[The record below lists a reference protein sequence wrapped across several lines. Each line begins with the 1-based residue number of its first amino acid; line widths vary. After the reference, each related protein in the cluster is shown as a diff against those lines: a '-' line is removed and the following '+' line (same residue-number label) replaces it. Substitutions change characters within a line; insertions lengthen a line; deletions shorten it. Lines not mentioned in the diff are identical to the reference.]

1 MIIYRKKALL
11 MKEYVMPRIFKAST
25 GIAQGIFVTLGIGLL
40 IKNIGTSLGIDALVQ
55 IGTISISLMA
65 PAIGAGIGLMMGANA
80 LVIFSAMIAAAIGA
94 GALSITEAGVFI
106 KAGEPIGALLTATI
120 ATYVGKRISGKTPL
134 DMMVVPLGTILIAG
148 LAGLWLSTVI
158 APLLTTVGG
167 LIKASTAG
175 NPLLSSII
183 LAVVWGLFL
192 ISPASSVALAM
203 ALDLSG
209 IAGGAALAGCAAHF
223 IGFSI
228 ISWKENQ
235 LGGILAQGICTPK
248 VQLPN
253 ITKNPYILLPTLI
266 ASAIVG
272 PISALVFKI
281 EAGKEIAGM
290 GLSSF
295 VAPIQL
301 LTTYEFEF
309 IVPAMLIT
317 YIVIPAVISYGVY
330 YILKK
335 VGKIKEHDLTLPN

>member
-1 MIIYRKKALL
+1 

-40 IKNIGTSLGIDALVQ
+40 IKNLGTSFGINTFEQ

-65 PAIGAGIGLMMGANA
+65 PAIGAGIALMLGANA
-80 LVIFSAMIAAAIGA
+80 LVIFSAMIAAAVGA
-94 GALSITEAGVFI
+94 GALSITDAGVII
-106 KAGEPIGALLTATI
+106 KAGEPIGALITATI
-120 ATYVGKRISGKTPL
+120 ATYVGKRLSGKTAL
-134 DMMVVPLGTILIAG
+134 DMMIVPLGTLLIAG
-148 LAGLWLSTVI
+148 LAGLWLSHVI
-158 APLLTTVGG
+158 APVLTMVGG
-167 LIKASTAG
+167 MIKSSTAG
-175 NPLLSSII
+175 NPLLSSIV
-183 LAVVWGLFL
+183 LAVTWGLFL

-235 LGGILAQGICTPK
+235 LGGILAQGVCTPK

-253 ITKNPYILLPTLI
+253 ITKNPYILLPTVV

-281 EAGKEIAGM
+281 QAGKEIAGM

-295 VAPIQL
+295 VAPLQL
-301 LTTYEFEF
+301 LTTYNIKF

-317 YIVIPAVISYGVY
+317 YVIVPAIISYAVY

-335 VGKIKEHDLTLPN
+335 LGKIKENDLRLPN

>member
-1 MIIYRKKALL
+1 
-11 MKEYVMPRIFKAST
+11 MKEYIMPRVFKAST

-40 IKNIGTSLGIDALVQ
+40 IKNIGTNFGIDALVQ
-55 IGTISISLMA
+55 IGTIATSLMA
-65 PAIGAGIGLMMGANA
+65 PAVGAGVALMLGANA
-80 LVIFSAMIAAAIGA
+80 LVIFSAMIAAAVGA
-94 GALSITEAGVFI
+94 GALTMTEAGVLI

-120 ATYVGKRISGKTPL
+120 ATFVGKRITGKTPL
-134 DMMVVPLGTILIAG
+134 DMMVIPLGTILVAG
-148 LAGLWLSTVI
+148 FAGLWLSTVI
-158 APLLTTVGG
+158 APILTTVGG
-167 LIKASTAG
+167 VIKASTAG
-175 NPLLSSII
+175 SPLLSSII
-183 LAVVWGLFL
+183 LAMVWGLFL

-235 LGGILAQGICTPK
+235 LGGILAQGVCTPK

-253 ITKNPYILLPTLI
+253 ITKNPYILVPTLI

-272 PISALVFKI
+272 PISALIFKI

-295 VAPIQL
+295 VAPLQL
-301 LTTYEFEF
+301 LTSYDLGF
-309 IVPAMLIT
+309 IVPAMLVT
-317 YIVIPAVISYGVY
+317 YIIVPATISYGIY
-330 YILKK
+330 YLLKK
-335 VGKIKEHDLTLPN
+335 TGKIKENDLRLPN

>member
-1 MIIYRKKALL
+1 
-11 MKEYVMPRIFKAST
+11 MKDYIMPRIFKAST

-40 IKNIGTSLGIDALVQ
+40 IKNIGTNFGIDALVQ
-55 IGTISISLMA
+55 IGTIATSLMA
-65 PAIGAGIGLMMGANA
+65 PAVGAGVALMLGANA
-80 LVIFSAMIAAAIGA
+80 LVIFSAMIAAAVGA
-94 GALSITEAGVFI
+94 GALTITEAGVLI

-134 DMMVVPLGTILIAG
+134 DMMVIPLGTILVAG
-148 LAGLWLSTVI
+148 FAGLWLSTVI
-158 APLLTTVGG
+158 APILTTVGG
-167 LIKASTAG
+167 VIKATTAG

-183 LAVVWGLFL
+183 LAMVWGLFL

-203 ALDLSG
+203 ALDLTG
-209 IAGGAALAGCAAHF
+209 IAGGAALAGCVAHF

-228 ISWKENQ
+228 ISWKDNQ
-235 LGGILAQGICTPK
+235 LGGVLAQGVCTPK

-253 ITKNPYILLPTLI
+253 ITKNPYILVPTLI

-295 VAPIQL
+295 VAPLQL
-301 LTTYEFEF
+301 LTSYDLGF
-309 IVPAMLIT
+309 ILPAMLIT
-317 YIVIPAVISYGVY
+317 YIIVPATISYGIY
-330 YILKK
+330 YLLKRF
-335 VGKIKEHDLTLPN
+335 GKIKENDLRLPN

>member
-1 MIIYRKKALL
+1 

-40 IKNIGTSLGIDALVQ
+40 IKNIGTSFGIEELVQ

-65 PAIGAGIGLMMGANA
+65 PAVGAGIALMLGANA
-80 LVIFSAMIAAAIGA
+80 LVIFSAMIAAAVGA
-94 GALSITEAGVFI
+94 GALSITEAGVLI

-120 ATYVGKRISGKTPL
+120 ATFIGKRISGKTPL
-134 DMMVVPLGTILIAG
+134 DMMLIPLATILVAG
-148 LAGLWLSTVI
+148 FAGLWLSTVI
-158 APLLTTVGG
+158 APILNSVGAV
-167 LIKASTAG
+167 IKESTAG
-175 NPLLSSII
+175 NPLLASII
-183 LAVVWGLFL
+183 LAMVWGLFL

-228 ISWKENQ
+228 ISWRENQ
-235 LGGILAQGICTPK
+235 LGGVLAQGVCTPK

-266 ASAIVG
+266 ASAIAG
-272 PISALVFKI
+272 PMSALIFKI

-295 VAPIQL
+295 VAPLQL
-301 LTTYEFEF
+301 LTTYDFGF
-309 IVPAMLIT
+309 IFPAMLIT
-317 YIVIPAVISYGVY
+317 YILVPASISYGIY
-330 YILKK
+330 YLLKK
-335 VGKIKEHDLTLPN
+335 TGKIKENDLRLPN

>member
-1 MIIYRKKALL
+1 M
-11 MKEYVMPRIFKAST
+11 
-25 GIAQGIFVTLGIGLL
+25 
-40 IKNIGTSLGIDALVQ
+40 IKNIGTSFEIDSLVQ
-55 IGTISISLMA
+55 IGTIAISLMA
-65 PAIGAGIGLMMGANA
+65 PAVGAGVALMLGANA
-80 LVIFSAMIAAAIGA
+80 LVIFSAMIAAAVGA
-94 GALSITEAGVFI
+94 GALSITEAGVLI

-120 ATYVGKRISGKTPL
+120 ATFVGKRISGKTPL
-134 DMMVVPLGTILIAG
+134 DMMVIPLGTMLIAG
-148 LAGLWLSTVI
+148 FAGLWLSTVI
-158 APLLTTVGG
+158 APILTTVGG
-167 LIKASTAG
+167 VIKASTAG

-183 LAVVWGLFL
+183 LAMVWGLFL

-235 LGGILAQGICTPK
+235 LGGILAQGMCTPK

-253 ITKNPYILLPTLI
+253 ITKNPYILVPTLI

-295 VAPIQL
+295 VAPLQL
-301 LTTYEFEF
+301 LTSYDLGF
-309 IVPAMLIT
+309 ILPAMLIT
-317 YIVIPAVISYGVY
+317 YILVPAAISYGIY
-330 YILKK
+330 LMLKK
-335 VGKIKEHDLTLPN
+335 FGKIKENDLRLPN

>member
-1 MIIYRKKALL
+1 
-11 MKEYVMPRIFKAST
+11 MKFKDYAMPRIFKAST
-25 GIAQGIFVTLGIGLL
+25 GIAQSIFVTLGIGLL
-40 IKNIGTSLGIDALVQ
+40 IKNIGTSLGVDALVQ
-55 IGTISISLMA
+55 IGTISTSLMA
-65 PAIGAGIGLMMGANA
+65 PAIGAGIALMLGANA
-80 LVIFSAMIAAAIGA
+80 LVVFSAMIAAAVGA
-94 GALSITEAGVFI
+94 GALSITEAGVLI
-106 KAGEPIGALLTATI
+106 KAGEPIGALLTATL

-134 DMMVVPLGTILIAG
+134 DMMLVPLGTLIVAG
-148 LAGLWLSTVI
+148 FAGLWLSTI
-158 APLLTTVGG
+158 ISPILTSIGAV
-167 LIKASTAG
+167 IKASTAG
-175 NPLLSSII
+175 SPLLSSII

-235 LGGILAQGICTPK
+235 IGGVLAQGICTPK

-272 PISALVFKI
+272 PVSALVFHI
-281 EAGKEIAGM
+281 EASKEIAGM

-295 VAPIQL
+295 VAPLQL
-301 LTTYEFEF
+301 LTHYDLGF
-309 IVPAMLIT
+309 ILPAMLIT
-317 YIVIPAVISYGVY
+317 YVIVPGAISYGIYV
-330 YILKK
+330 LLRKM
-335 VGKIKEHDLTLPN
+335 GKIAENDLRLPN

>member
-1 MIIYRKKALL
+1 
-11 MKEYVMPRIFKAST
+11 MKDYIMPRVFKAST

-40 IKNIGTSLGIDALVQ
+40 IKNIGANFGIDALVQ
-55 IGTISISLMA
+55 IGTIATSLMA
-65 PAIGAGIGLMMGANA
+65 PAVGAGVALMLGANA
-80 LVIFSAMIAAAIGA
+80 LVIFSAMIAAAVGA
-94 GALSITEAGVFI
+94 GALTMTEAGVLI

-120 ATYVGKRISGKTPL
+120 ATFVGKRITGKTPL
-134 DMMVVPLGTILIAG
+134 DMMVIPLGTILVAG
-148 LAGLWLSTVI
+148 FAGLWLSTVI
-158 APLLTTVGG
+158 APILTTVGG
-167 LIKASTAG
+167 VIKASTAG
-175 NPLLSSII
+175 SPLLSSII
-183 LAVVWGLFL
+183 LAMVWGLFL

-235 LGGILAQGICTPK
+235 LGGILAQGVCTPK

-253 ITKNPYILLPTLI
+253 ITKNPYILVPTLI

-272 PISALVFKI
+272 PISALIFKI

-295 VAPIQL
+295 VAPLQL
-301 LTTYEFEF
+301 LTSYDLGFILPAMLVTYI
-309 IVPAMLIT
+309 IVPAT
-317 YIVIPAVISYGVY
+317 ISYGIY
-330 YILKK
+330 SLLKK
-335 VGKIKEHDLTLPN
+335 FGKIKENDLRLPN

>member
-1 MIIYRKKALL
+1 
-11 MKEYVMPRIFKAST
+11 MKDYIMPRVFKAST

-40 IKNIGTSLGIDALVQ
+40 IKNIGANFGIDALVQ
-55 IGTISISLMA
+55 IGTIATSLMA
-65 PAIGAGIGLMMGANA
+65 PAVGAGVALMLGANA
-80 LVIFSAMIAAAIGA
+80 LVIFSAMIAAAVGA
-94 GALSITEAGVFI
+94 GALTITEAGVLI

-120 ATYVGKRISGKTPL
+120 ATYVGKRITGKTPL
-134 DMMVVPLGTILIAG
+134 DMMVIPLGTILVAG
-148 LAGLWLSTVI
+148 FAGLWLSTVI
-158 APLLTTVGG
+158 APILTTVGG
-167 LIKASTAG
+167 VIKASTAG
-175 NPLLSSII
+175 SPLLSSII
-183 LAVVWGLFL
+183 LAMVWGLFL

-235 LGGILAQGICTPK
+235 LGGILAQGVCTPK

-253 ITKNPYILLPTLI
+253 ITKNPYILVPTLI

-272 PISALVFKI
+272 PISALIFKI

-295 VAPIQL
+295 VAPLQL
-301 LTTYEFEF
+301 LTSYDLGF
-309 IVPAMLIT
+309 IIPAMLVT
-317 YIVIPAVISYGVY
+317 YILVPAAISYGIY
-330 YILKK
+330 YLLKK
-335 VGKIKEHDLTLPN
+335 TGKIKENDLRLPN

>member
-1 MIIYRKKALL
+1 
-11 MKEYVMPRIFKAST
+11 MKDYVMPRIFKAST

-40 IKNIGTSLGIDALVQ
+40 IKNIGTSFEINSLVQ
-55 IGTISISLMA
+55 IGTIAISLMA
-65 PAIGAGIGLMMGANA
+65 PAVGAGVALMLGANA
-80 LVIFSAMIAAAIGA
+80 LVIFSAMIAAAVGA
-94 GALSITEAGVFI
+94 GALSITEAGVLI

-120 ATYVGKRISGKTPL
+120 ATFVGKRITGKTPL
-134 DMMVVPLGTILIAG
+134 DMMVIPLGTILVAG
-148 LAGLWLSTVI
+148 FAGLWLSTVI
-158 APLLTTVGG
+158 APILTTVGG
-167 LIKASTAG
+167 VIKASTAG

-183 LAVVWGLFL
+183 LAMVWGLFL

-235 LGGILAQGICTPK
+235 LGGILAQGMCTPK

-253 ITKNPYILLPTLI
+253 ITKNPYILVPTLI

-272 PISALVFKI
+272 PLSALVFKI

-295 VAPIQL
+295 VAPLQL
-301 LTTYEFEF
+301 LTTYDLGF
-309 IVPAMLIT
+309 ILPAMLIT
-317 YIVIPAVISYGVY
+317 YILVPAAISYGIY
-330 YILKK
+330 LMLKK
-335 VGKIKEHDLTLPN
+335 FGKIKENDLRLPN

>member
-1 MIIYRKKALL
+1 
-11 MKEYVMPRIFKAST
+11 MKDYIMPRLFKAST

-40 IKNIGTSLGIDALVQ
+40 IKNIGANFGIDALVQ
-55 IGTISISLMA
+55 IGTIATSLMA
-65 PAIGAGIGLMMGANA
+65 PAVGAGVALMLGANA
-80 LVIFSAMIAAAIGA
+80 LVIFSAMIAAAVGA
-94 GALSITEAGVFI
+94 GALTITEAGVLI

-120 ATYVGKRISGKTPL
+120 ATYVGKRITGKTPL
-134 DMMVVPLGTILIAG
+134 DMMVIPLGTILVAG
-148 LAGLWLSTVI
+148 FAGLWLSTVI
-158 APLLTTVGG
+158 APILTTVGG
-167 LIKASTAG
+167 VIKASTAG
-175 NPLLSSII
+175 SPLLSSII
-183 LAVVWGLFL
+183 LAMVWGLFL

-235 LGGILAQGICTPK
+235 LGGILAQGVCTPK

-253 ITKNPYILLPTLI
+253 ITKNPYILVPTLI

-272 PISALVFKI
+272 PISALIFKI

-295 VAPIQL
+295 VAPLQL
-301 LTTYEFEF
+301 LTSYDLGFILPAMLVTYI
-309 IVPAMLIT
+309 IVPAS
-317 YIVIPAVISYGVY
+317 ISYGIY
-330 YILKK
+330 YLLKK
-335 VGKIKEHDLTLPN
+335 FGKIKENDLRLPN

>member
-1 MIIYRKKALL
+1 
-11 MKEYVMPRIFKAST
+11 MKDYIMPRVFKAST

-40 IKNIGTSLGIDALVQ
+40 IKNIGANFGIDALVQ
-55 IGTISISLMA
+55 IGTIATSLMA
-65 PAIGAGIGLMMGANA
+65 PAVGAGVALMLGANA
-80 LVIFSAMIAAAIGA
+80 LVIFSAMIAAAVGA
-94 GALSITEAGVFI
+94 GALTMTEAGVLI

-120 ATYVGKRISGKTPL
+120 ATFVGKRITGKTPL
-134 DMMVVPLGTILIAG
+134 DMMVIPLGTILVAG
-148 LAGLWLSTVI
+148 FAGLWLSTVI
-158 APLLTTVGG
+158 APILTTVGG
-167 LIKASTAG
+167 VIKASTAG
-175 NPLLSSII
+175 SPLLSSII
-183 LAVVWGLFL
+183 LAMVWGLFL

-235 LGGILAQGICTPK
+235 LGGILAQGVCTPK

-253 ITKNPYILLPTLI
+253 ITKNPYILVPTLI

-272 PISALVFKI
+272 PISALIFKI

-295 VAPIQL
+295 VAPLQL
-301 LTTYEFEF
+301 LTSYDLGFILPAMLVTYI
-309 IVPAMLIT
+309 IVPAT
-317 YIVIPAVISYGVY
+317 ISYGIY
-330 YILKK
+330 YLLKK
-335 VGKIKEHDLTLPN
+335 FGKIKENDLRLPN

>member
-1 MIIYRKKALL
+1 
-11 MKEYVMPRIFKAST
+11 MKEYIMPRVFKAST

-40 IKNIGTSLGIDALVQ
+40 IKNIGTNFGIDALVQ
-55 IGTISISLMA
+55 IGTIATSLMA
-65 PAIGAGIGLMMGANA
+65 PAVGAGVALMLGANA
-80 LVIFSAMIAAAIGA
+80 LVIFSAMIAAAVGA
-94 GALSITEAGVFI
+94 GALTMTEAGVLI

-120 ATYVGKRISGKTPL
+120 ATFVGKRITGKTPL
-134 DMMVVPLGTILIAG
+134 DMMVIPLGTILVAG
-148 LAGLWLSTVI
+148 FAGLWLSTVI
-158 APLLTTVGG
+158 APILTTVGG
-167 LIKASTAG
+167 VIKASTAG
-175 NPLLSSII
+175 SPLLSSII
-183 LAVVWGLFL
+183 LAMVWGLFL

-235 LGGILAQGICTPK
+235 LGGILAQGVCTPK

-253 ITKNPYILLPTLI
+253 ITKNPYILVPTLI

-272 PISALVFKI
+272 PISALIFKI

-295 VAPIQL
+295 VAPLQL
-301 LTTYEFEF
+301 LTSYDLGF
-309 IVPAMLIT
+309 IVPAMLVT
-317 YIVIPAVISYGVY
+317 YIIVPATISYGI
-330 YILKK
+330 YILLKK
-335 VGKIKEHDLTLPN
+335 FGKIKENDLRLPN

>member
-1 MIIYRKKALL
+1 
-11 MKEYVMPRIFKAST
+11 MPRVFKAST

-40 IKNIGTSLGIDALVQ
+40 IKNIGTSLGMDALVQ
-55 IGTISISLMA
+55 IGTIATSLMA
-65 PAIGAGIGLMMGANA
+65 PAVGAGVALMLGANA
-80 LVIFSAMIAAAIGA
+80 LVIFSAMIAAAVGA
-94 GALSITEAGVFI
+94 GALTITEAGVLI

-120 ATYVGKRISGKTPL
+120 ATFVGKRISGKTPL
-134 DMMVVPLGTILIAG
+134 DMMVIPLGTILVAG
-148 LAGLWLSTVI
+148 FAGLWLSTVI
-158 APLLTTVGG
+158 APILTTVGG
-167 LIKASTAG
+167 VIKASTAG

-183 LAVVWGLFL
+183 LAMVWGLFL

-235 LGGILAQGICTPK
+235 LGGILAQGVCTPK

-253 ITKNPYILLPTLI
+253 ITKNPYILVPTLI

-272 PISALVFKI
+272 PISALIFKI

-295 VAPIQL
+295 VAPLQL
-301 LTTYEFEF
+301 LTSYDLGFILPAMLVTYI
-309 IVPAMLIT
+309 IVPAT
-317 YIVIPAVISYGVY
+317 ISYGI
-330 YILKK
+330 YILLKK
-335 VGKIKEHDLTLPN
+335 TGKIKENDLRLPN

>member
-1 MIIYRKKALL
+1 
-11 MKEYVMPRIFKAST
+11 MKDYIMPRVFKAST

-40 IKNIGTSLGIDALVQ
+40 IKNIGANFGVDALVQ
-55 IGTISISLMA
+55 IGTIATSLMA
-65 PAIGAGIGLMMGANA
+65 PAVGAGVALMLGANA
-80 LVIFSAMIAAAIGA
+80 LVIFSAMIAAAVGA
-94 GALSITEAGVFI
+94 GALTITEAGVLI

-120 ATYVGKRISGKTPL
+120 ATYVGKRITGKTPL
-134 DMMVVPLGTILIAG
+134 DMMVIPLGTILVAG
-148 LAGLWLSTVI
+148 FAGLWLSTVI
-158 APLLTTVGG
+158 APILTTVGG
-167 LIKASTAG
+167 VIKASTAG
-175 NPLLSSII
+175 SPLLSSII
-183 LAVVWGLFL
+183 LAMVWGLFL

-235 LGGILAQGICTPK
+235 LGGILAQGVCTPK

-253 ITKNPYILLPTLI
+253 ITKNPYILVPTLI

-272 PISALVFKI
+272 PISALIFKI

-295 VAPIQL
+295 VAPLQL
-301 LTTYEFEF
+301 LTSYDLGF
-309 IVPAMLIT
+309 ILPAMLIT
-317 YIVIPAVISYGVY
+317 YILVPASISYGIY
-330 YILKK
+330 YLLKK
-335 VGKIKEHDLTLPN
+335 TGKIKENDLRLPN

>member
-1 MIIYRKKALL
+1 MKA
-11 MKEYVMPRIFKAST
+11 YIMPRIFKAST

-40 IKNIGTSLGIDALVQ
+40 IKNIGTNFGIDALVQ
-55 IGTISISLMA
+55 IGTIATSLMA
-65 PAIGAGIGLMMGANA
+65 PAVGAGVALMLGANA
-80 LVIFSAMIAAAIGA
+80 LVIFSAMIAAAVGA
-94 GALSITEAGVFI
+94 GALTITEAGVLI

-134 DMMVVPLGTILIAG
+134 DMMVIPLGTILVAG
-148 LAGLWLSTVI
+148 FAGLWLSTVI
-158 APLLTTVGG
+158 APILTTVGG
-167 LIKASTAG
+167 VIKATTAG

-183 LAVVWGLFL
+183 LAMVWGLFL

-203 ALDLSG
+203 ALDLTG
-209 IAGGAALAGCAAHF
+209 IAGGAALAGCVAHF

-228 ISWKENQ
+228 ISWKDNQ
-235 LGGILAQGICTPK
+235 LGGVLAQGVCTPK

-253 ITKNPYILLPTLI
+253 ITKNPYILVPTLI

-295 VAPIQL
+295 VAPLQL
-301 LTTYEFEF
+301 LTSYDLGF
-309 IVPAMLIT
+309 ILPAMLIT
-317 YIVIPAVISYGVY
+317 YIIVPATISYGIY
-330 YILKK
+330 YLLKRF
-335 VGKIKEHDLTLPN
+335 GKIKENDLRLPN

>member
-1 MIIYRKKALL
+1 

-40 IKNIGTSLGIDALVQ
+40 IKNIGANFGIDALVQ
-55 IGTISISLMA
+55 IGTIATSLMA
-65 PAIGAGIGLMMGANA
+65 PAVGAGVALMLGANA
-80 LVIFSAMIAAAIGA
+80 LVIFSAMIAAAVGA
-94 GALSITEAGVFI
+94 GALTMTEAGVLI

-120 ATYVGKRISGKTPL
+120 ATFVGKRISGKTPL
-134 DMMVVPLGTILIAG
+134 DMMVIPLGTILAAG
-148 LAGLWLSTVI
+148 MAGLWLSTVI
-158 APLLTTVGG
+158 APILTTVGG
-167 LIKASTAG
+167 VIKASTAG

-183 LAVVWGLFL
+183 LAMVWGLFL

-235 LGGILAQGICTPK
+235 LGGVLAQGVCTPK

-253 ITKNPYILLPTLI
+253 ITKNPYILVPTLI

-272 PISALVFKI
+272 PISALIFKI

-295 VAPIQL
+295 VAPLQL
-301 LTTYEFEF
+301 LTSYDLGF

-317 YIVIPAVISYGVY
+317 YILVPATISYGIY
-330 YILKK
+330 NLLKK
-335 VGKIKEHDLTLPN
+335 FGKIKENDLRLPN

>member
-1 MIIYRKKALL
+1 
-11 MKEYVMPRIFKAST
+11 MKEYVMPRVFKAST

-40 IKNIGTSLGIDALVQ
+40 IKNIGANFEIDALVQ
-55 IGTISISLMA
+55 IGTIATSLMA
-65 PAIGAGIGLMMGANA
+65 PAVGAGVALMLGANA
-80 LVIFSAMIAAAIGA
+80 LVIFSAMIAAAVGA
-94 GALSITEAGVFI
+94 GALTMTEAGVLI

-120 ATYVGKRISGKTPL
+120 ATFVGKRISGKTPL
-134 DMMVVPLGTILIAG
+134 DMMVIPLGTILAAG
-148 LAGLWLSTVI
+148 MAGLWLSTVI
-158 APLLTTVGG
+158 APILTTVGG
-167 LIKASTAG
+167 VIKASTAG

-183 LAVVWGLFL
+183 LAMVWGLFL

-235 LGGILAQGICTPK
+235 LGGVLAQGVCTPK

-253 ITKNPYILLPTLI
+253 ITKNPYILVPTLI

-272 PISALVFKI
+272 PISALIFKI

-295 VAPIQL
+295 VAPLQL
-301 LTTYEFEF
+301 LTAYDLGF

-317 YIVIPAVISYGVY
+317 YILVPATISYGIY
-330 YILKK
+330 NLLKK
-335 VGKIKEHDLTLPN
+335 FGKIKENDLRLPN

>member
-1 MIIYRKKALL
+1 
-11 MKEYVMPRIFKAST
+11 MKDYVMPRIFKAST

-40 IKNIGTSLGIDALVQ
+40 IKNIGTSFEIDSLVQ
-55 IGTISISLMA
+55 IGTIAISLMA
-65 PAIGAGIGLMMGANA
+65 PAVGAGVALMLGANA
-80 LVIFSAMIAAAIGA
+80 LVIFSAMIAAAVGA
-94 GALSITEAGVFI
+94 GALSITEAGVLI

-120 ATYVGKRISGKTPL
+120 ATFVGKRISGKTPL
-134 DMMVVPLGTILIAG
+134 DMMVIPLGTILIAG
-148 LAGLWLSTVI
+148 FAGLWLSTVI
-158 APLLTTVGG
+158 APILTTVGG
-167 LIKASTAG
+167 LIKTSTAG

-183 LAVVWGLFL
+183 LAMVWGLFL

-235 LGGILAQGICTPK
+235 LGGILAQGMCTPK

-253 ITKNPYILLPTLI
+253 ITKNPYILVPTLI

-295 VAPIQL
+295 VAPLQL
-301 LTTYEFEF
+301 LTSYDLGF
-309 IVPAMLIT
+309 ILPAMLIT
-317 YIVIPAVISYGVY
+317 YILVPAAISYGIY
-330 YILKK
+330 LMLKK
-335 VGKIKEHDLTLPN
+335 FGKIKENDLRLPN

>member
-1 MIIYRKKALL
+1 
-11 MKEYVMPRIFKAST
+11 MKNYIMPRIFKAST

-40 IKNIGTSLGIDALVQ
+40 IKNIGSNFGIDALVQ
-55 IGTISISLMA
+55 IGTIATSLMA
-65 PAIGAGIGLMMGANA
+65 PAVGAGVALMLGANA
-80 LVIFSAMIAAAIGA
+80 LVIFSAMIAAAVGA
-94 GALSITEAGVFI
+94 GALTMTEAGVLI

-134 DMMVVPLGTILIAG
+134 DMMVIPLGTILIAG
-148 LAGLWLSTVI
+148 FAGLWLSTVI
-158 APLLTTVGG
+158 APILTTVGG
-167 LIKASTAG
+167 VIKTSTAG
-175 NPLLSSII
+175 SPLLSSII
-183 LAVVWGLFL
+183 LAMVWGLFL

-235 LGGILAQGICTPK
+235 LGGILAQGVCTPK

-272 PISALVFKI
+272 PISALIFKI

-295 VAPIQL
+295 VAPLQL
-301 LTTYEFEF
+301 LTSYDLEF
-309 IVPAMLIT
+309 ILPAMLIT
-317 YIVIPAVISYGVY
+317 YILVPATISYGIY
-330 YILKK
+330 YLLKK
-335 VGKIKEHDLTLPN
+335 FGKIKENDLRLPN

>member
-1 MIIYRKKALL
+1 
-11 MKEYVMPRIFKAST
+11 MPRIFKAST

-40 IKNIGTSLGIDALVQ
+40 IKNIGTNFGIDALVQ
-55 IGTISISLMA
+55 IGTIATSLMA
-65 PAIGAGIGLMMGANA
+65 PAVGAGVALMLGANA
-80 LVIFSAMIAAAIGA
+80 LVIFSAMIAAAVGA
-94 GALSITEAGVFI
+94 GALTITEAGVLI

-134 DMMVVPLGTILIAG
+134 DMMVIPLGTILVAG
-148 LAGLWLSTVI
+148 FAGLWLSTVI
-158 APLLTTVGG
+158 APILTTVGG
-167 LIKASTAG
+167 VIKATTAG

-183 LAVVWGLFL
+183 LAMVWGLFL

-203 ALDLSG
+203 ALDLTG
-209 IAGGAALAGCAAHF
+209 IAGGAALAGCVAHF

-228 ISWKENQ
+228 ISWKDNQ
-235 LGGILAQGICTPK
+235 LGGVLAQGVCTPK

-253 ITKNPYILLPTLI
+253 ITKNPYILVPTLI

-295 VAPIQL
+295 VAPLQL
-301 LTTYEFEF
+301 LTSYDLGF
-309 IVPAMLIT
+309 ILPAMLIT
-317 YIVIPAVISYGVY
+317 YIIVPATISYGIY
-330 YILKK
+330 YLLKRF
-335 VGKIKEHDLTLPN
+335 GKIKENDLRLPN

>member
-1 MIIYRKKALL
+1 
-11 MKEYVMPRIFKAST
+11 MKDYIMPRVFKAST

-40 IKNIGTSLGIDALVQ
+40 IKNIGANFGIDALVQ
-55 IGTISISLMA
+55 IGTIATSLMA
-65 PAIGAGIGLMMGANA
+65 PAVGAGVALMLGANA
-80 LVIFSAMIAAAIGA
+80 LVIFSAMIAAAVGA
-94 GALSITEAGVFI
+94 GALTITEAGVLI

-120 ATYVGKRISGKTPL
+120 ATYVGKRITGKTPL
-134 DMMVVPLGTILIAG
+134 DMMVIPLGTILVAG
-148 LAGLWLSTVI
+148 FAGLWLSTVI
-158 APLLTTVGG
+158 APILTTVGG
-167 LIKASTAG
+167 VIKASTAG
-175 NPLLSSII
+175 SPLLSSII
-183 LAVVWGLFL
+183 LAMVWGLFL

-235 LGGILAQGICTPK
+235 LGGILAQGVCTPK

-253 ITKNPYILLPTLI
+253 ITKNPYILVPTLI

-272 PISALVFKI
+272 PISALIFKI

-295 VAPIQL
+295 VAPLQL
-301 LTTYEFEF
+301 LTSYDLGF
-309 IVPAMLIT
+309 ILPAMLIT
-317 YIVIPAVISYGVY
+317 YILVPASISYGIY
-330 YILKK
+330 YLLKK
-335 VGKIKEHDLTLPN
+335 TGKIKENDLRLPN

>member
-1 MIIYRKKALL
+1 
-11 MKEYVMPRIFKAST
+11 MKDYIMPRIFKAST

-40 IKNIGTSLGIDALVQ
+40 IKNIGSNFGIDALVQ
-55 IGTISISLMA
+55 IGTIATSLMA
-65 PAIGAGIGLMMGANA
+65 PAVGAGVALMLGANA
-80 LVIFSAMIAAAIGA
+80 LVIFSAMIAAAVGA
-94 GALSITEAGVFI
+94 GALTMTEAGVLI

-120 ATYVGKRISGKTPL
+120 ATFVGKRISGKTPL
-134 DMMVVPLGTILIAG
+134 DMMVIPLGTILVAG
-148 LAGLWLSTVI
+148 FAGLWLSTVI
-158 APLLTTVGG
+158 APILTTVGG
-167 LIKASTAG
+167 VIKASTAG

-183 LAVVWGLFL
+183 LAMVWGLFL

-253 ITKNPYILLPTLI
+253 ITKNPYILVPTLI

-272 PISALVFKI
+272 PISALIFKI

-295 VAPIQL
+295 VAPLQL
-301 LTTYEFEF
+301 LTSYDLGF
-309 IVPAMLIT
+309 ILPAMLIT
-317 YIVIPAVISYGVY
+317 YVLVPAAISYGIY
-330 YILKK
+330 YLLKK
-335 VGKIKEHDLTLPN
+335 FGKIKENDLRLPN

>member
-1 MIIYRKKALL
+1 
-11 MKEYVMPRIFKAST
+11 MKDYIMPRVFKAST

-40 IKNIGTSLGIDALVQ
+40 IKNIGTSLGMDALVQ
-55 IGTISISLMA
+55 IGTIATSLMA
-65 PAIGAGIGLMMGANA
+65 PAVGAGVALMLGANA
-80 LVIFSAMIAAAIGA
+80 LVIFSAMIAAAVGA
-94 GALSITEAGVFI
+94 GALTITEAGVLI

-120 ATYVGKRISGKTPL
+120 ATFVGKRITGKTPL
-134 DMMVVPLGTILIAG
+134 DMMVIPLGTILVAG
-148 LAGLWLSTVI
+148 FAGLWLSTVI
-158 APLLTTVGG
+158 APILTTVGG
-167 LIKASTAG
+167 VIKASTAG
-175 NPLLSSII
+175 SPLLSSII
-183 LAVVWGLFL
+183 LAMVWGLFL

-235 LGGILAQGICTPK
+235 LGGILAQGVCTPK

-253 ITKNPYILLPTLI
+253 ITKNPYILVPTLI

-272 PISALVFKI
+272 PISALIFKI

-295 VAPIQL
+295 VAPLQL
-301 LTTYEFEF
+301 LTSYDLGF
-309 IVPAMLIT
+309 ILPAMIIT
-317 YIVIPAVISYGVY
+317 YILVPATISYGIY
-330 YILKK
+330 YLLKK
-335 VGKIKEHDLTLPN
+335 FGKIKENDLRLPN